1 MFRAVDAARGG
12 TGRSAP
18 APLQTTLPAVRKLIP
33 DPFIAVLVLT
43 VVLASLLPVQGAAA
57 EAVGTLATAAIML
70 LFFLHGARLPRENL
84 VTALGHWRLH
94 LIILATTF
102 VLFPLLGLLLATALP
117 GLLPGPLWTG
127 VLFLCALP
135 STVQSSIAFTSIA
148 RGNVAGTVASAAAS
162 NLIGI
167 LLTPVIMGLLAHAH
181 GGAVSFSGVWKIVLQ
196 LLLPFTAGHLLRP
209 WLGGWVARHKPL
221 LSFTDRSTIV
231 LAVYSA
237 FSSAVV
243 AGIWHDVPLP
253 RLAVLILLCAV
264 LLTAILLLTRY
275 AARLLGFGIADEI
288 SIVFCGSKKS
298 LVSGVPMA
306 RVLFGAADV
315 GAVVLPVMIFHQMQL
330 MVCAWL
336 ARRYGARPGAGE
348 ET

>member
-1 MFRAVDAARGG
+1 
-12 TGRSAP
+12 
-18 APLQTTLPAVRKLIP
+18 VRKFLPDTFLLI
-33 DPFIAVLVLT
+33 LVLT
-43 VVLASLLPVQGAAA
+43 VALASLLPVSGGAA
-57 EAVGTLATAAIML
+57 EAVSTVATAAVML

-84 VTALGHWRLH
+84 VAALGHWRLH
-94 LIILATTF
+94 VAILATTF
-102 VLFPLLGLLLATALP
+102 VVFPLLGLLLSSALP
-117 GLLPGPLWTG
+117 SLLPGPLWTG

-167 LLTPVIMGLLAHAH
+167 VLTPVIMGFLVHAH
-181 GGAVSFSGVWKIVLQ
+181 GGAVSFSGVWKIVVQ
-196 LLLPFTAGHLLRP
+196 LLLPFTTGHLLRP
-209 WLGGWVARHKPL
+209 WLGAWVARHKAF
-221 LSFTDRSTIV
+221 LSYTDRSTIV

-237 FSSAVV
+237 FSAAVV
-243 AGIWHDVPLP
+243 GGIWGQVPLS
-253 RLAVLILLCAV
+253 RLMVLIALSAV

-275 AARLLGFGIADEI
+275 AARALGFGVEDEI
-288 SIVFCGSKKS
+288 SIVLCGSKKS

-315 GAVVLPVMIFHQMQL
+315 GAVVLPLMIFHQMQL

-336 ARRYGARPGAGE
+336 ARRYGARADAANSE
-348 ET
+348 EH